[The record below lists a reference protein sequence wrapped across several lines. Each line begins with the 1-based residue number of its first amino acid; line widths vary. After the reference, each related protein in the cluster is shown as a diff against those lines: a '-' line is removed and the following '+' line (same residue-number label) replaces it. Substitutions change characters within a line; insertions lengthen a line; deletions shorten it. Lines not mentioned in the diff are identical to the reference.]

1 MHPGKVIFVLDRP
14 QSAENLGAAARV
26 LVNFGLDRLA
36 VVRPP
41 SWAGPPR
48 GGGPGTAEADV
59 LLRARTLARRA
70 APVLERIELHRELAG
85 ALAGVTWACG
95 TSSRAIEGRPRLTPR
110 ALAAEVR
117 ARAAAGPVAVVF
129 GQERRGLSDA
139 ELELCHAV
147 CTIPTAEAYDSM
159 NLAQAVAVIAYEI
172 ALAASGGDALAPGP
186 PRAGGGEPPRHATVE
201 ALHERLRAVLGAAGF
216 LNPQNPEHVLADF
229 RRLLSRA
236 EPTQREVE
244 LLVAALRALERKLAG
259 GGPPPWT
266 GR

>member
-1 MHPGKVIFVLDRP
+1 MHPRKVIVVLDRP
-14 QSAENLGAAARV
+14 QSADNLGAAARV
-26 LVNFGLDRLA
+26 LANFGLERLS

-48 GGGPGTAEADV
+48 SGGPGTAEADV
-59 LLRARTLARRA
+59 LRRARRLARRA
-70 APVLERIELHRELAG
+70 APLLERAELHRDLAG
-85 ALAGVTWACG
+85 ALAAATWVCG
-95 TSSRAIEGRPRLTPR
+95 TSSRTVEGRPRLTPR
-110 ALAAEVR
+110 ALAAEVH
-117 ARAAAGPVAVVF
+117 ARAGAGPVAIVF

-159 NLAQAVAVIAYEI
+159 NLAQAVAVVAYEI
-172 ALAASGGDALAPGP
+172 GLGTAAGAALPAGP
-186 PRAGGGEPPRHATVE
+186 PRAGGGEPPRHATME
-201 ALHERLRAVLGAAGF
+201 ALLARVRALLAASGF

-244 LLVAALRALERKLAG
+244 LLVAAARALERELGERA
-259 GGPPPWT
+259 PS
-266 GR
+266 RAR